1 MSIQH
6 MHLIPHLPIHPVL
19 IFGQLL
25 SSPLKCPYL
34 TKVTGGSMQHHPCL
48 KHRSFQNSP
57 VCCVSVVG
65 ALSPP
70 LMRVITLISQSM
82 PGSSPVTVQY
92 PTEESTKSSKIG
104 IPSPA
109 ATTVMRYPI
118 MVEEFSGVHLRPMLE
133 SVISTKLRSV
143 SWGTSIELQSKEG
156 AKEKQKQKK
165 RKK

>member
-1 MSIQH
+1 
-6 MHLIPHLPIHPVL
+6 
-19 IFGQLL
+19 
-25 SSPLKCPYL
+25 
-34 TKVTGGSMQHHPCL
+34 MQHHLCL
-48 KHRSFQNSP
+48 KHRSFRNSP

-143 SWGTSIELQSKEG
+143 SWGTSIELQSKG
-156 AKEKQKQKK
+156 GGGQKENRGKK
-165 RKK
+165 RGKNKAVYIRLPVVTLMEC